1 MTDTTESPSAAG
13 RTAKPNKHVH
23 HGRTLAAWVG
33 TSLALVAFILGAVG
47 VVIQNW
53 VLFWIAAALLVVGL
67 VATVVLQKL
76 GHGAN

>member
-13 RTAKPNKHVH
+13 RTARPHKHVH
-23 HGRTLAAWVG
+23 HGRTMAAWVG
-33 TSLALVAFILGAVG
+33 TVLALVAFILGAVG

-53 VLFWIAAALLVVGL
+53 VLFWIAAALLVVSL

-76 GHGAN
+76 GHGAS